1 MPPAMYAIIRS
12 GGKQTKVREGDVI
25 HVERLRHSGE
35 EVTFTPIL
43 VVDESGTAISGRDEL
58 SAITVRARVL
68 GEVRGEK
75 VDVFKFKNKT
85 GYRRSQGHRQTYTTL
100 EVTGIELPA
109 KTRKKSARTPPE
121 PQETVGGDEA
131 AEAGEAAPPEAPET
145 AAPEGAGAPADAR
158 KKPKTA
164 KVTGDSSSE
173 SE

>member
-25 HVERLRHSGE
+25 NVERLRHTGQ

-43 VVDESGTAISGRDEL
+43 VVDEAGDAISERDAL

-75 VDVFKFKNKT
+75 VDVFKFKSKT

-100 EVTGIELPA
+100 EVTGIEMPGA
-109 KTRKKSARTPPE
+109 KKKSAKASVKAEAEEVDTAA
-121 PQETVGGDEA
+121 DEVAEAAAKPA
-131 AEAGEAAPPEAPET
+131 AEAAAKPAPK
-145 AAPEGAGAPADAR
+145 R
-158 KKPKTA
+158 PKAA
-164 KVTGDSSSE
+164 KVTDESPPKSE
-173 SE
+173 